1 MKTITRNTFAWATLA
16 AVIAVGSLIAQDS
29 DPIKQKTQILSEALK
44 AREEGDLKTA
54 RDRYEALQ
62 KLDQADEGAKEGL
75 AAVNAA
81 ISAAEATKSG
91 APVVAEPVAVKPAAP
106 ATEPAKQPAKPA
118 DLITTVETSH
128 QNLYREVELAIA
140 KAKESAAQA
149 NYKEALR
156 ILDGANGA
164 LPSNPTAQP
173 LRDEIALTRQDILGR
188 REAGDQGTDAIARA
202 EIDRIAKLNDV
213 KISAS
218 TALVV
223 EAEGLIRD
231 ESYDAA
237 KEKLDKAKQGL
248 PNNIATAKLA
258 ARIKNDVA
266 AIYSRRALAAIEAR
280 EMTKADG
287 YIKDFENLKV
297 DEAAAVA
304 LRAEFDDKKSDPTY
318 RNIDDL
324 SPGLRAKDQKID
336 ELLVKGRA
344 RYLYGDYTGALDAY
358 REVLQYQPN
367 NSEAKAFQ
375 VRIRQFISENSG
387 AWNRGVTKGKLF
399 ELLDESWK
407 LPEVYNRE
415 VVGTTGKTDTDPTI
429 DKLRSITVPE
439 INIRDMPFDRAI
451 TQLINISQSYD
462 KENKGVNMVVIDP
475 DRKNP
480 SVNMTLR
487 NVSLEKAIDLITKQV
502 NFTYTINQGILEIR
516 PDSGS
521 NDLETEFFPLSSAAE
536 TKMTGLNTGVSASTT
551 GGAANPFGA
560 GSTSGSGS
568 SDVNPRNEG
577 IKNFL
582 TRSGVSFEVQ
592 GAQLNYDGT
601 TLIVTQNRKNLE
613 RIRNILRRYS
623 DIKQVHIEAKFIEV
637 SESSLN
643 ELSSNLRLSD
653 ANGVRAQTNLRSI
666 NDVFGSTSTS
676 SNGQIV
682 SSGGTPLPIPNLPPA
697 FPTANYGGTSPNFG
711 GPTAATNSGYAMG
724 QIGTIGSYDLSI
736 FLKAI
741 EQNSGADLMSAPSLT
756 VLDGKTAIVKIAQL
770 LRYPQSYGDVQAQVS
785 AASQTGGDAVAI
797 TAGTP
802 QDFTVQDVGVTL
814 EVTPTVGADDSI
826 ALNLKPKVV
835 EFEGFVEYGGTSIA
849 ISGNTTVSVP
859 SGFFQPIFTT
869 REVTTD
875 VTVFDGATVV
885 IGGLTREE
893 VKTVNDKVPV
903 LGDIPLLGTA
913 FRSNSKSTVK
923 RNLTVFVTA
932 NLVSPGGATLRS
944 NYPGMRAGSTF
955 SNPVILSPGGAVY
968 REPIEV
974 NNAPAAPT
982 APAPAAQ

>member
-1 MKTITRNTFAWATLA
+1 MKQNIRNTFAWASLA
-16 AVIAVGSLIAQDS
+16 VVIAVGSLIAQDS

-54 RDRYEALQ
+54 RDRYESLQ
-62 KLDQADEGAKEGL
+62 KLDQNDEGAKEGL

-81 ISAAEATKSG
+81 IAAAEATKSG
-91 APVVAEPVAVKPAAP
+91 APVVKETVAVKTSESTAAP
-106 ATEPAKQPAKPA
+106 AKSA
-118 DLITTVETSH
+118 DLITTVESSH
-128 QNLYREVELAIA
+128 QNLYREVEAAIA
-140 KAKESAAQA
+140 KSKELADQA
-149 NYKEALR
+149 NFKEALR

-164 LPSNPTAQP
+164 LPNNPTAQS
-173 LRDEIALTRQDILGR
+173 LRDEIALTRQDIIGR

-202 EIDRIAKLNDV
+202 EIERIAKLNDV
-213 KISAS
+213 KISAA
-218 TALVV
+218 TALIA
-223 EAEGLIRD
+223 EAESLIRD
-231 ESYDAA
+231 EDFDAA
-237 KEKLDKAKQGL
+237 KDKLDQASKGL
-248 PNNIATAKLA
+248 PKNIATSKLA

-297 DEAAAVA
+297 DEAAARA
-304 LRAEFDDKKSDPTY
+304 LRAEFNDKKSDPTY
-318 RNIDDL
+318 RNIEDL
-324 SPGLRAKDQKID
+324 SPGLRAKDNKIE

-344 RYLYGDYTGALDAY
+344 RYLYGDYTGALEVY

-387 AWNRGVTKGKLF
+387 QWNRGVTKGKLF

-536 TKMTGLNTGVSASTT
+536 TKMTGLNTGAAASTS
-551 GGAANPFGA
+551 GGSSNPFGGSSTA
-560 GSTSGSGS
+560 GAGS

-643 ELSSNLRLSD
+643 ELSSNLRLSN

-682 SSGGTPLPIPNLPPA
+682 TGTGPAQTNTAIPNSPPA
-697 FPTANYGGTSPNFG
+697 FPTANYGGTSANFG
-711 GPTAATNSGYAMG
+711 GPTNLGTSGYTMG
-724 QIGTIGSYDLSI
+724 GIGTIGSYDLSI

-974 NNAPAAPT
+974 NNAPASTP
-982 APAPAAQ
+982 APAPAVQ